1 MGTWIEIRCENRSN
15 AEATAFWNG
24 TRYEKCFSH
33 DNSGPMGEASDTRE
47 GITKMLAGLA
57 KDARA
62 AGWRRTRGGWICPH
76 CMTFKRPNSEVTG
89 APPHGA

>member
-1 MGTWIEIRCENRSN
+1 
-15 AEATAFWNG
+15 
-24 TRYEKCFSH
+24 
-33 DNSGPMGEASDTRE
+33 MGEASDTRE